1 MGFRISWVWF
11 WHLLLVPVF
20 VCLCKLI
27 SLNLSCLICKKEIKI
42 LSIYRAIW
50 KTHWKNTCKVMANSK
65 CLINVIVAEWPSWVW
80 HFRDPMDCSLPCS
93 SVHGISK
100 ARILEWVAISFSRE
114 SFQPRDETYVSC
126 IGQADSLPLSHQGN
140 PSNKWLPLKLF

>member
-80 HFRDPMDCSLPCS
+80 HFRDPTDCSLPCS